1 MSEHL
6 YTYVNPPS
14 ERHLEKICSIL
25 DNHGVIA
32 LPMATNWAFCCKANS
47 KKGIARIRKLKPK
60 HPEKRPF
67 SLVCFDLNMVSQYA
81 QLGGQSYRILRKIL
95 PGAYT
100 IILKSSSNLT
110 KQLNDKRR
118 AVGVRIPAEEITQ
131 NIIER
136 FGEPILATSVPLDE
150 EGQVLQMGYQIFEK
164 HGHGLDLVVDL
175 GDELPGTETTIF
187 DMSEGD
193 IVLIREGV
201 GSIEIG

>member
-14 ERHLEKICSIL
+14 ERHLEKICSVL

-47 KKGIARIRKLKPK
+47 KKGVAKIRMLKPN

-67 SLVCFDLNMVSQYA
+67 SLICSDLNMVSQYA

-118 AVGVRIPAEEITQ
+118 AVGIRIPDEEITQ
-131 NIIER
+131 KIIER

-150 EGQVLQMGYQIFEK
+150 EGQVLQMGYQVFEK
-164 HGHGLDLVVDL
+164 HGHGLELVVDL

-187 DMSEGD
+187 DMSEGE

-201 GSIEIG
+201 GPIDVS

>member
-6 YTYVNPPS
+6 YTYINPPS
-14 ERHLEKICSIL
+14 ERHLEKICSVL

-47 KKGIARIRKLKPK
+47 KKGVAKIQRLKPN

-67 SLVCFDLNMVSQYA
+67 SLICSDLNMVSQYA

-118 AVGVRIPAEEITQ
+118 AVGIRIPDEEITQ
-131 NIIER
+131 KIIER

-150 EGQVLQMGYQIFEK
+150 EGQVLQMGYQVFEK
-164 HGHGLDLVVDL
+164 HGHGLELVVDL

-187 DMSEGD
+187 DMSEGE

-201 GSIEIG
+201 GPIDVT

>member
-6 YTYVNPPS
+6 YTFINPPN
-14 ERHLEKICSIL
+14 ERHLKKISEVL

-47 KKGIARIRKLKPK
+47 KKAIARIRQLKPN

-67 SLVCFDLNMVSQYA
+67 SLICADLNMVSQYA
-81 QLGGQSYRILRKIL
+81 KLGGQSYRILRKIL

-100 IILKSSSNLT
+100 IILQSSSNLT

-118 AVGVRIPAEEITQ
+118 NVGIRIPDEEITQ
-131 NIIER
+131 NIIAH
-136 FGEPILATSVPLDE
+136 FGEPILATSVPLDSD
-150 EGQVLQMGYQIFEK
+150 GQVLQMGYQVFEQ

-175 GDELPGTETTIF
+175 GEELPGAETTIF
-187 DMSEGD
+187 DMSGSE
-193 IVLIREGV
+193 ILLIREG
-201 GSIEIG
+201 IGPTDIG

>member
-14 ERHLEKICSIL
+14 ERHLKQICSVL

-32 LPMATNWAFCCKANS
+32 LPMATSWSFCCKANS
-47 KKGIARIRKLKPK
+47 KKGIAKIRMLKPN

-67 SLVCFDLNMVSQYA
+67 SLICSDLNMVSQYA

-118 AVGVRIPAEEITQ
+118 AVGIRIPNEEITQ
-131 NIIER
+131 NIVAH
-136 FGEPILATSVPLDE
+136 FGEPILATSVPLDD
-150 EGQVLQMGYQIFEK
+150 GQPLQMGYQVFEK

-175 GDELPGTETTIF
+175 GEELPGIETTIF
-187 DMSEGD
+187 DMSEGE
-193 IVLIREGV
+193 ILLIREGA